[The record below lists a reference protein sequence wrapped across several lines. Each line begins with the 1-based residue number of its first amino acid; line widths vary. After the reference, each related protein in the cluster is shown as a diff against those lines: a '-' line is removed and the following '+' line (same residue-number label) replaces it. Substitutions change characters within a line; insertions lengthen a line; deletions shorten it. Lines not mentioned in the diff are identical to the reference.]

1 MYHKKCNFH
10 CLGWLCHKTKK
21 NSILKVIEILSFYYY
36 CFFLIKE
43 NYVRFE
49 CLMLSRV

>member
-1 MYHKKCNFH
+1 MHISIYMYIYASDLNVYNKKCNFH

-36 CFFLIKE
+36 CFF
-43 NYVRFE
+43 
-49 CLMLSRV
+49 